1 MPQKVVT
8 KKIEFDATGQS
19 IGRLAVRVT
28 NALRGKD
35 APQFELNRV
44 PVTKVVVFNTDKL
57 SVSQKRL
64 ENKIYFTHSGYSGG
78 LREQSMELLFKRDS
92 REVIRRAVFGML
104 PKNKLR
110 DKFIANL
117 KLYKSEIRQ

>member
-44 PVTKVVVFNTDKL
+44 PVTKDIVFNT
-57 SVSQKRL
+57 
-64 ENKIYFTHSGYSGG
+64 NKIYFTHSGYPGG